1 MQQRINRTT
10 GQATS
15 NIIQIEF
22 QARVEKKRTRL
33 SGCISMHSQKC
44 VFFLFREIKSSL
56 AAAAAAAAAAW
67 VVAHVVWYF
76 TGAVASKMWS

>member
-56 AAAAAAAAAAW
+56 AAADAAAW